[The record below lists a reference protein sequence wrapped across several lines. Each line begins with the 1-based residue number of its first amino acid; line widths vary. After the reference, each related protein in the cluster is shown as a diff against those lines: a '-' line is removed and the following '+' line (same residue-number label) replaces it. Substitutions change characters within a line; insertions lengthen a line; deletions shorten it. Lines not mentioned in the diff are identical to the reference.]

1 MINYDEKI
9 FGKVDNY
16 IIPQQGDLLIS
27 SPLMTE
33 STFRHTV
40 ILLAEVDA
48 DNSGACTGFVMNRCS
63 NTELSDVIDFE
74 NVPSGVRV
82 YIGGPVSNDH
92 LFFIHG
98 YGSMVRQAQQ
108 ISEGLYWGGRLDD
121 LLEVIHDDTSCR
133 QFYRFFVGY
142 SGWSYPQ
149 LNQELLDDFWAIEQY
164 PLLNSLFSTPEEA
177 YWHTHVKC
185 LGSMYKHWL
194 YHPFNPLD
202 N

>member
-98 YGSMVRQAQQ
+98 YGSIFMDMGLWSVRHNRFPKGYIGAGVWMIYSKLSTTTLTANNFIVFLSDIQGGP
-108 ISEGLYWGGRLDD
+108 IRNSIRSCLMTFGLSSDILYWIR
-121 LLEVIHDDTSCR
+121 C
-133 QFYRFFVGY
+133 FP
-142 SGWSYPQ
+142 YPKRHIGI
-149 LNQELLDDFWAIEQY
+149 L
-164 PLLNSLFSTPEEA
+164 
-177 YWHTHVKC
+177 
-185 LGSMYKHWL
+185 M
-194 YHPFNPLD
+194 
-202 N
+202 